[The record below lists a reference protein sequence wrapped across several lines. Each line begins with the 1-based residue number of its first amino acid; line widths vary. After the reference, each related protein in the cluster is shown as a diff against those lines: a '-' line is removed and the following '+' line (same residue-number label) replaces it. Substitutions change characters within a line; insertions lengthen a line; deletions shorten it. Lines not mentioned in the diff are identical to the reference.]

1 MIRLE
6 LTNQVMSCYVS
17 IQKPRLQLQPP
28 FSLFG
33 LHEQKN
39 SQTFTT
45 WSKNLK
51 YSVSVICTVQ
61 TSWFSDR
68 LINGWSAILLCLQ
81 CIIFHEY
88 MCGFLLFMEFWCFA
102 TRFSG
107 CYEIWLSHFLIN
119 DWNSIL
125 LCLPCI
131 IFHKYADFSCLQNF
145 GVLLQNLAITWMCG
159 FLLVCSKIKH
169 YEI

>member
-1 MIRLE
+1 M
-6 LTNQVMSCYVS
+6 
-17 IQKPRLQLQPP
+17 
-28 FSLFG
+28 
-33 LHEQKN
+33 
-39 SQTFTT
+39 
-45 WSKNLK
+45 
-51 YSVSVICTVQ
+51 
-61 TSWFSDR
+61 
-68 LINGWSAILLCLQ
+68 CLP

-102 TRFSG
+102 TTFSG

-145 GVLLQNLAITWMCG
+145 GVLLQNLAIT
-159 FLLVCSKIKH
+159 
-169 YEI
+169 